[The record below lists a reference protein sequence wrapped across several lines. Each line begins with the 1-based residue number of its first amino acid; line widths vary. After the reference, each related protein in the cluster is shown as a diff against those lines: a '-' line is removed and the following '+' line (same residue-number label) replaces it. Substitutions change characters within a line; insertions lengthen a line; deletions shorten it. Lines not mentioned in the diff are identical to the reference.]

1 MEMLFG
7 ASIIVSFIA
16 GMLALF
22 APCCITFLL
31 PVYLANIFRSKTRV
45 FLSTLIFTLGIAT
58 IILPLA
64 LGFKIIL
71 EIFFENHALI
81 YYIGSFLMVLF
92 GLIILFKVKFFH
104 FNFKFPQQ
112 ELVSNTPND
121 TDLNKKVEFGSL
133 YFLGI
138 ISGLS
143 TACCAPVLA
152 GAVVLAGL
160 SPVLFQVILI
170 ALSYT
175 AGIVF
180 PLFLGTLFFE
190 SRPLYSVR
198 NFLNLNIFG
207 YSLGNLISAFLMI
220 IVGIWIAIL
229 NYQNKI
235 GMGGTSEFLNQII
248 GKLNLS
254 IGNFFMQYKFLDFI
268 LGLLILIIVFVI
280 IYKNIKKELN
290 KN

>member
-1 MEMLFG
+1 MIDVLFG

-31 PVYLANIFRSKTRV
+31 PVYLANILRSKSKI
-45 FLSTLIFTLGIAT
+45 FLSTFIFALGIAT
-58 IILPLA
+58 VILPLA

-71 EIFFENHALI
+71 EIFFENHSLI
-81 YYIGSFLMVLF
+81 YYLGSFLMILF
-92 GLIILFKVKFFH
+92 GLFILFRVQFFH
-104 FNFKFPQQ
+104 FNLRPALEKINQ
-112 ELVSNTPND
+112 NNG
-121 TDLNKKVEFGSL
+121 LNKKLEWGSL
-133 YFLGI
+133 YALGI

-152 GAVVLAGL
+152 GAIVLAGL
-160 SPVLFQVILI
+160 SPALIYTIFI

-175 AGIVF
+175 AGIIF
-180 PLFLGTLFFE
+180 PLFIGTLFFE
-190 SRPLYSVR
+190 SKPL
-198 NFLNLNIFG
+198 NPLKNLLSKEFKN
-207 YSLGNLISAFLMI
+207 YNLGNLISAFLMI
-220 IVGIWIAIL
+220 GVGIWIFVL

-235 GMGGTSEFLNQII
+235 GMGEISDFLNQAI

-254 IGNFFMQYKFLDFI
+254 LGAFLGKYKFLDFS
-268 LGLLILIIVFVI
+268 LGILILVFVFYLI
-280 IYKNIKKELN
+280 WIKVKKEL